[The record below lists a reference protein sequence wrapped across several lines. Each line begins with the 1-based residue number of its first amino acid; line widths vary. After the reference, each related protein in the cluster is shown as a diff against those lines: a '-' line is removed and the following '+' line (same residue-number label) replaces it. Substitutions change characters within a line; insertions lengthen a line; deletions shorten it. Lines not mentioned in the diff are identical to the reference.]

1 MSPDRSVMIE
11 AMKGLIANVDA
22 RTCTLADSVMELPAA
37 YYLDEEYWT
46 REVDRLFHKSPIVL
60 ALSCDLPEPNTY
72 VALDNVPGFRIVVTR
87 DGQGLPHAF
96 YNACSH
102 RGAPVTSGRGRSS
115 RLVCPYHSWTY
126 TTEGKLVGVTSERL
140 FGSCSKGELGL
151 TPIRVEERHGLI
163 FGVLDPGAPFDLDS
177 FLGDYAAELEQIG
190 LAHMHHMWTHD
201 FQGPNWKFCKDGF
214 IENYHFA
221 SVHSESLPTFMGDIN
236 VTDFWGLHSRILL
249 PDLEIHNQRK
259 LPESEWNP
267 PAAFATV
274 YYMFPNTMI
283 STCWGDWPLITRLYP
298 GLRPD
303 ESTAVQTLLS
313 RCDPTPKITA
323 EAKSWEANYKRIT
336 QEEDYVLDYGI
347 QHAAENGR
355 QRTYRFGRNE
365 AALQHF
371 HQSVATMVDP
381 PVRLGTAP
389 QHKAAETAA

>member
-11 AMKGLIANVDA
+11 AMKRLIGNVEA
-22 RTCTLADSVMELPAA
+22 KTCTMADSIMELPSA
-37 YYLDEEYWT
+37 YYLDEEYWK

-60 ALSCDLPEPNTY
+60 ALSCEIAEPNSY

-87 DGQGLPHAF
+87 DGKGQPHAF

-102 RGAPVTSGRGRSS
+102 RGAPVVSGRGKAPRFS
-115 RLVCPYHSWTY
+115 CPYHSWTY

-140 FGSCSKGELGL
+140 FGECAKGEMGL

-163 FGVLDPGAPFDLDS
+163 FGVLDPDAPFDLDD
-177 FLGDYAAELEQIG
+177 FLGDYGAELEQVG
-190 LAHMHHMWTHD
+190 LAHMHHMWSHD
-201 FQGPNWKFCKDGF
+201 FKGPNWKFCKDGF

-221 SVHSESLPTFMGDIN
+221 SVHNESLPTFMGDIN
-236 VTDFWGLHSRILL
+236 VTDMWGMHSRILL
-249 PDLEIHNQRK
+249 PDVEIHRQRT
-259 LPESEWNP
+259 LPEEEWNP

-313 RCDPTPKITA
+313 RNVPTPETIA
-323 EAKSWEANYKRIT
+323 EAKSWEASYKRIT

-347 QHAAENGR
+347 QHAAENGHGR
-355 QRTYRFGRNE
+355 IYRLGRNE

-371 HQSVATMVDP
+371 HQSVARLVDP
-381 PVRLGTAP
+381 PVGLTSRAS
-389 QHKAAETAA
+389 QKRMEEMA